1 MSVRFLQMKFPRINA
16 VKIWV
21 SSRKWKEDNE
31 SMCDVMRWINA
42 WKMKTISDLN
52 MDEKYLAN
60 DMVKFIRYFHPV
72 CLIGSDPGV
81 ENNTQI
87 ILKHVL
93 LALWDACVVAK
104 MIKVIYIYIAS
115 TLRKG
120 LQNFINRMLRSV
132 QAKWGVFVSKIFYC
146 NATLQHYFV
155 FWTEYCDH
163 IKKKIMEKW
172 LDHKN

>member
-1 MSVRFLQMKFPRINA
+1 MSFFQEMERRQ
-16 VKIWV
+16 
-21 SSRKWKEDNE
+21 
-31 SMCDVMRWINA
+31 WIYVWCYEMN
-42 WKMKTISDLN
+42 K
-52 MDEKYLAN
+52 
-60 DMVKFIRYFHPV
+60 
-72 CLIGSDPGV
+72 CLEN
-81 ENNTQI
+81 ENNFWLEYGWKISCKWYGEIYQ
-87 ILKHVL
+87 VL
-93 LALWDACVVAK
+93 SSCLLDRLWPWSWKQHPNNSETCFISIVRCLCCSK

-120 LQNFINRMLRSV
+120 LQNFINRMLRSM